1 MSIVCPPS
9 TLRGFHSP
17 DAFGSRC
24 SVLRRPRPR
33 RLCFAAPPARVV
45 WLASLSALEPST
57 IRLSFARACVRRS
70 PRVCGLSSPQPTR
83 ALVGADGRCGP
94 PRGCSSCLPFPLASG
109 STVAARAQCVSPTVG
124 LDPSSRVPWLL
135 VLASFAHARGVDRLS
150 SPQGGRWGGGGDA
163 WNAPVVHA
171 RPPPPNASSQQA
183 PPNAAG
189 QGDGGEQRVAD

>member
-1 MSIVCPPS
+1 MP
-9 TLRGFHSP
+9 L
-17 DAFGSRC
+17 
-24 SVLRRPRPR
+24 
-33 RLCFAAPPARVV
+33 ARVAPSCAALDRAACALPLLLPV
-45 WLASLSALEPST
+45 WCGLPVSPLSNRPT